1 MKIVNGSHT
10 QTIIRDFRYAE
21 FEPNRFVYSISI
33 NGADGY
39 VPKNEGI
46 TNKKGI
52 ASLKKSGYVSTK
64 NQYTLLGEE
73 MYADFL
79 HRGYLAFL
87 DYKNK
92 NEDNYRDDIFDYIV
106 AGGDLARIV
115 CINTSDHSVWRIDGT
130 MFPTP
135 ITFDYISAKMNSN
148 TYDIPRALEILMKR
162 NDVIFLDDHNEIAT
176 EPSVK
181 RVPYYNSDCGHSCLA
196 FLWKPTQE
204 QADRIYAE
212 SKKGGFGSRRFQ
224 LVFDEDMLGLRAGG
238 AALFDDYYGEYA
250 SEDDG

>member
-10 QTIIRDFRYAE
+10 QTIIRDFRYVE

-33 NGADGY
+33 NGVDA
-39 VPKNEGI
+39 PKNEGI

-52 ASLKKSGYVSTK
+52 ASLKKSGVVFEKTL
-64 NQYTLLGEE
+64 YTLLSEE
-73 MYADFL
+73 IYADFL

-87 DYKNK
+87 DRN
-92 NEDNYRDDIFDYIV
+92 NRGDQHYRDDIFDYIIG
-106 AGGDLARIV
+106 GGDLSRIV
-115 CINTSDHSVWRIDGT
+115 YIKTYDHSVWRLDGT

-148 TYDIPRALEILMKR
+148 TYDIPRAFDILKKR
-162 NDVIFLDDHNEIAT
+162 DDVIFLDDHHEVAA
-176 EPSVK
+176 EPSVL

-204 QADRIYAE
+204 QADRIYAA
-212 SKKGGFGSRRFQ
+212 KGGGGSSIGYKMI
-224 LVFDEDMLGLRAGG
+224 FDEDMIGLRAGG
-238 AALFDDYYGEYA
+238 AALFDDFYGEYA
-250 SEDDG
+250 SEDED